1 MYDFID
7 YAGEKRPNWSD
18 DQFYWMAVCE
28 YIAAHWYFILTMDEY
43 TFRNW
48 QNTSSDMIN
57 YGIEDEDEDDPV
69 ADLDELA
76 NNNEQEH

>member
-28 YIAAHWYFILTMDEY
+28 HIAAHWYFILTMDGCTGLIVRTGGSERR
-43 TFRNW
+43 TGGFQRP
-48 QNTSSDMIN
+48 
-57 YGIEDEDEDDPV
+57 E
-69 ADLDELA
+69 
-76 NNNEQEH
+76 